1 MPWPNAIAAKDAAML
16 SVATTRRVTQL
27 TFNNV
32 APTNRATYDERSY
45 TCREY
50 TSAIPMSERDRRLA

>member
-1 MPWPNAIAAKDAAML
+1 ML
-16 SVATTRRVTQL
+16 SVATTRRLTQL

-45 TCREY
+45 TCRQY
-50 TSAIPMSERDRRLA
+50 TSANRMSERDWQLA

>member
-1 MPWPNAIAAKDAAML
+1 MRLPNAIAAKDAAML
-16 SVATTRRVTQL
+16 SVATTSRLTQL

-45 TCREY
+45 TCRQY
-50 TSAIPMSERDRRLA
+50 TSAIRMSERDRQLA